1 MNERTISLIINNKP
15 VTLSVPIHLS
25 LLGMLRERLDLIGA
39 KQGCNEGDCG
49 SCIVLL
55 DGKPINSCLV
65 LAVQADGR
73 EVKTVEGLAGEKA
86 LHPIQEIFI
95 QEWALQCGYC
105 TPGVLMSSI
114 ALLEENPDPTEKE
127 IREAISGNLCRCT
140 GYESIVRAIKKTA
153 DRLDRF
159 D

>member
-1 MNERTISLIINNKP
+1 MNERKISLTINKKP
-15 VTLSVPIHLS
+15 VSLTVPVHMS
-25 LLGMLRERLDLIGA
+25 LLEMLRERFDLIGA

-55 DGKPINSCLV
+55 NGKAVNSCLV
-65 LAVQADGR
+65 LAVQADGCQVR
-73 EVKTVEGLAGEKA
+73 TVEGLADGET

-95 QEWALQCGYC
+95 KEWAFQCGYC

-114 ALLEENPDPTEKE
+114 ALLEQNPNPSEQE

-140 GYESIVRAIKKTA
+140 GYESIIRAIKKTA
-153 DRLDRF
+153 DILELSK
-159 D
+159 